1 MVIGRL
7 RPRKE
12 PQSDLDITASMVH
25 ARPLLDDPQPLPYRL
40 AGQSSTPTSHHSLPT
55 TAHVS
60 LPPGSPL
67 HLIIQVEMPQPF
79 ICPLDHSFN
88 IPSMVDLGLEWRE
101 HSFLSNPSSPAGL
114 AASAVDIHV
123 GETNGGGG
131 IAVKAGATFAEAVA
145 AVKGSAAGE
154 RNASSCVRR
163 RLRSSAAALAAS
175 VTRSTP
181 SRSAC
186 RVCSRTTSIIA
197 TRPTTR
203 TLSTAR
209 RRGGRAAGSTSST

>member
-1 MVIGRL
+1 M
-7 RPRKE
+7 
-12 PQSDLDITASMVH
+12 
-25 ARPLLDDPQPLPYRL
+25 
-40 AGQSSTPTSHHSLPT
+40 
-55 TAHVS
+55 S
-60 LPPGSPL
+60 LPPASPL
-67 HLIIQVEMPQPF
+67 HLIVQVEMPQPF

-154 RNASSCVRR
+154 SATLLRIDASSVAKLCRCLGGLGDAEHSLAK
-163 RLRSSAAALAAS
+163 RL
-175 VTRSTP
+175 P
-181 SRSAC
+181 
-186 RVCSRTTSIIA
+186 RVLSNDFHYCDTTDNPYFVDCKKA
-197 TRPTTR
+197 
-203 TLSTAR
+203 
-209 RRGGRAAGSTSST
+209 GRAGCRKHKQYLMNVSRGVQGPPALGSDCTQCSAYTLPKSHITEGVVGATSV